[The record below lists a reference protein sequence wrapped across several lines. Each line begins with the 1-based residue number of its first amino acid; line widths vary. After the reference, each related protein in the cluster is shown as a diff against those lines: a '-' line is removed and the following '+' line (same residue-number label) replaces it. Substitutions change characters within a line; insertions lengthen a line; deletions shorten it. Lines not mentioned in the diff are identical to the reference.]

1 MLRPPLVTPEG
12 AAALRDAVL
21 AVPGVAGVDAG
32 RFGEV
37 ALLLPGQRVDG
48 FRPSERDGR
57 RGLEAHLVFDVSSG
71 RNVRDVARDARA
83 AIVAATDPESVGF
96 VDIIVTDA
104 R

>member
-12 AAALRDAVL
+12 VAAVRDAVL
-21 AVPGVAGVDAG
+21 TVPGVSGVDAG

-37 ALLLPGQRVDG
+37 ALLLPGQRLDG

-57 RGLEAHLVFDVSSG
+57 RGLEAHLVYDVSSG
-71 RNVRDVARDARA
+71 RDVRDVADDARA
-83 AIVAATDPESVGF
+83 AIVAATDPGSVEF
-96 VDIIVTDA
+96 VDIVVTDA